1 MDETTKKPDG
11 TIQYEITKNG
21 STDKIF
27 EYSED
32 VKSMGGGASQV
43 TIEKL
48 LPLKDLVPGQ
58 YTLKVKIVDKKRNQT
73 VNQSAAFTIV

>member
-1 MDETTKKPDG
+1 
-11 TIQYEITKNG
+11 
-21 STDKIF
+21 
-27 EYSED
+27 
-32 VKSMGGGASQV
+32 MGGGASQV